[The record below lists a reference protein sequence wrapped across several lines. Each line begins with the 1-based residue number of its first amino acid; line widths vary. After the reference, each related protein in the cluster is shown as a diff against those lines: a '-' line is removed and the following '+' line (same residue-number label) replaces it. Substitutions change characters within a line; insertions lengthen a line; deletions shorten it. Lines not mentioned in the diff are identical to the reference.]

1 MALLPTLSGTSFSSG
16 KPATVVFSLSE
27 SDSHHSIKYRYI
39 CVKDGYADSSHI
51 LVGDEKQEV
60 RDGLEIEG

>member
-1 MALLPTLSGTSFSSG
+1 MLDIP
-16 KPATVVFSLSE
+16 
-27 SDSHHSIKYRYI
+27 RM
-39 CVKDGYADSSHI
+39 KDGYADSSHI